1 MEGAAADGGVVIGWG
16 ETMPKGMAEGREA
29 LTAAVSLRQ
38 MIRELEIGVASID
51 GCGLGVLHLLRTRD
65 KVESEIARLGKQG
78 MDLRAEMT
86 RIEVVDS
93 IFARKAGHIGREL
106 REVGGLAGARRSEN
120 PPLEHSWWYVDVALA
135 QRRHKVA
142 IKGVTIAIGVLLL
155 LMVSNYLLDKF
166 FGLDP
171 IQKQARIH
179 TTQAER
185 HLLSG
190 DYADAIAEYER
201 AVAVDPSDGQPRIQL
216 GVLYEME
223 GRTEEAQAALAAAEA
238 AIGDRADYL
247 VVLSQAY
254 QGLGDPEAA
263 VAAVQEAID
272 LKPDFALA
280 YMIRGG
286 LHEQMGK
293 TEDALADYE
302 YTADLAQDQGNDQLY
317 VVAKVRLAMTLQSA
331 PSTGGP
337 GGGF

>member
-1 MEGAAADGGVVIGWG
+1 MEVAAADGGVVTGWG
-16 ETMPKGMAEGREA
+16 EIMPKGMAEGREA
-29 LTAAVSLRQ
+29 LTAAVSLRR
-38 MIRELEIGVASID
+38 MIRELEIGVANID
-51 GCGLGVLHLLRTRD
+51 GCGLGVLDLLRTRD
-65 KVESEIARLGKQG
+65 KVESEVARLDKQG

-93 IFARKAGHIGREL
+93 IFARKAGRMGREL
-106 REVGGLAGARRSEN
+106 REVGGLTGARRSEN

-135 QRRHKVA
+135 QRRRKVA
-142 IKGVTIAIGVLLL
+142 IKAGTIAIGVLLL

-166 FGLDP
+166 LGLDP

-190 DYADAIAEYER
+190 DYAAAIAEYEQ
-201 AVAVDPSDGQPRIQL
+201 AVAVDPTDGRAQTQL

-238 AIGDRADYL
+238 AIGAPADYL
-247 VVLSQAY
+247 VVLAQAY

-293 TEDALADYE
+293 TEEALADYE

-317 VVAKVRLAMTLQSA
+317 VVAKVRYGMGLQR
-331 PSTGGP
+331 PPNIGGP

>member
-1 MEGAAADGGVVIGWG
+1 MEVAAADGGVVIGW
-16 ETMPKGMAEGREA
+16 EEIMPKGMAEGREA
-29 LTAAVSLRQ
+29 VTAAVSLRQ
-38 MIRELEIGVASID
+38 MIRELEIGVANID
-51 GCGLGVLHLLRTRD
+51 GRGLGVLDLLKIRD
-65 KVESEIARLGKQG
+65 KVESEIARLGEQG

-106 REVGGLAGARRSEN
+106 REVGGLAGARHSEN
-120 PPLEHSWWYVDVALA
+120 PPPEHGWWYVDVALA
-135 QRRHKVA
+135 QRRRKVA
-142 IKGVTIAIGVLLL
+142 IKSSMIVVGVLLL

-190 DYADAIAEYER
+190 DYADAIAEYEK
-201 AVAVDPSDGQPRIQL
+201 AVAVDPSDGRAQTQL
-216 GVLYEME
+216 GILYEME

-247 VVLSQAY
+247 VVLAQAY
-254 QGLGDPEAA
+254 QGVGDPEAA
-263 VAAVQEAID
+263 VAAVQEAIE

-286 LHEQMGK
+286 LHEQMGE
-293 TEDALADYE
+293 TQEALDDYE
-302 YTADLAQDQGNDQLY
+302 SAANLAQEQGNDQLY
-317 VVAKVRLAMTLQSA
+317 VIAKVRYGMGLQSA
-331 PSTGGP
+331 PSMGGP